1 MQDHPV
7 NNTSRRTV
15 LASVAA
21 VAAGVPTLNAVMGS
35 GATPAAAA
43 DQYGSN
49 TELYTRTAAKEGTD
63 WMRRFRIGA
72 PVQVTDNA
80 RSTSSPV
87 SSTAVIAP
95 HGGGIEA
102 GTSELCMAIAG
113 YTPFDANTDPG
124 SAAVPGEPQRDYW
137 MFEALANSSA
147 QHVTSTH
154 CDDPAALAVCASNLY
169 AVSLH
174 GFDDTAAKKIIIG
187 GRDERLKRNLLAA
200 FTKYG
205 LTSPTTHA
213 DRDVTVVLAGATDP
227 INGDDPANIVNRTRT
242 GAGAQLE
249 LSTALRRAMFG
260 DFSGGAKRRTT
271 AGVPSADSPH
281 ADHFWTGF
289 VSAVREAIKNHELGL
304 DSL

>member
-1 MQDHPV
+1 M

-21 VAAGVPTLNAVMGS
+21 VAAGLPTLNAVTGN

-43 DQYGSN
+43 DQYASN
-49 TELYTRTAAKEGTD
+49 TDLYTRTAAKEGTE

-87 SSTAVIAP
+87 TSTAVIAP
-95 HGGGIEA
+95 HGGGLEA

-113 YTPFDANTDPG
+113 YTPFDAGTDPA
-124 SAAVPGEPQRDYW
+124 SAAVPGKPQRDYW
-137 MFEALANSSA
+137 MFETLTNSAA

-154 CDDPAALAVCASNLY
+154 CDDPAALAVCAGNLY
-169 AVSLH
+169 AVALH
-174 GFDDTAAKKIIIG
+174 GFDDPTTKKIIIG

-200 FTKYG
+200 FTQHG
-205 LTSPTTHA
+205 LTSPTPSP

-227 INGDDPANIVNRTRT
+227 LNGDDPANIVNRTRT

-249 LSTALRRAMFG
+249 LSTALRKAMFG
-260 DFSGGAKRRTT
+260 DFSSAPKRRTT
-271 AGVPSADSPH
+271 AGVPSTDSPY
-281 ADHFWTGF
+281 ADHFWNGF
-289 VSAVREAIKNHELGL
+289 VSAVHEAINNHERGL

>member
-1 MQDHPV
+1 M

-21 VAAGVPTLNAVMGS
+21 VAAGLPTLNAVAGS

-49 TELYTRTAAKEGTD
+49 TELYTRTAAKEGTE

-113 YTPFDANTDPG
+113 YTPFDANTDPA

-137 MFEALANSSA
+137 MFETLTNSA
-147 QHVTSTH
+147 IQHVTSTH
-154 CDDPAALAVCASNLY
+154 CDDPAALAVCAGNLY

-174 GFDDTAAKKIIIG
+174 GFDDPAAKKIIIG

-205 LTSPTTHA
+205 LTSPTADA
-213 DRDVTVVLAGATDP
+213 DRDVSVVLASATDP
-227 INGDDPANIVNRTRT
+227 LNGDDPANIVNRTRT

-249 LSTALRRAMFG
+249 LSTALRKAMFG
-260 DFSGGAKRRTT
+260 DFSGAAKRRTT
-271 AGVPSADSPH
+271 AGVPSADSPL
-281 ADHFWTGF
+281 ADHFWNGF
-289 VSAVREAIKNHELGL
+289 VSAVREAVKNHELGL

>member
-1 MQDHPV
+1 MT
-7 NNTSRRTV
+7 NTSRRTV

-21 VAAGVPTLNAVMGS
+21 VAAGLPTVNAVMGD

-43 DQYGSN
+43 DRYASN
-49 TELYTRTAAKEGTD
+49 TELYTLTADREGAD

-72 PVQVTDNA
+72 PIQVTDNT
-80 RSTSSPV
+80 RTTSSPV

-113 YTPFDANTDPG
+113 YTPFDAGTDPA

-137 MFEALANSSA
+137 MFEALARSTE

-154 CDDPAALAVCASNLY
+154 CDDPAALAVCSANLY
-169 AVSLH
+169 AVALH
-174 GFDDTAAKKIIIG
+174 GFEEPTVRKIIIG
-187 GRDERLKRNLLAA
+187 GRDERLRRNLLAA
-200 FTKYG
+200 FTKHG
-205 LTSPTTHA
+205 LTSPA
-213 DRDVTVVLAGATDP
+213 ANPDWDVTVVLAGTTDP

-249 LSTALRRAMFG
+249 LSTALRKAMFG
-260 DFSGGAKRRTT
+260 DFSGAPMRRTT
-271 AGVPSADSPH
+271 AGVPSTAGPY
-281 ADHFWTGF
+281 ADHFWNAF
-289 VSAVREAIKNHELGL
+289 VNAVREAIKNHELGL
-304 DSL
+304 ASL